1 MGPELIAAL
10 SALLAAGIT
19 AGPAYMTARRS
30 GKTAQHEGHATRE
43 AIAGLTTRL
52 DVEERARRADRAET
66 REDIRHLRRD
76 VRAIREWQAGHDAE
90 HVALRGK

>member
-1 MGPELIAAL
+1 MGTELIAAL

-19 AGPAYMTARRS
+19 AGPAYITARRS
-30 GKTAQHEGHATRE
+30 GRTAKDEGNATRA
-43 AIAGLTTRL
+43 AIAGLSARL
-52 DVEERARRADRAET
+52 DAEESARNAQRAET
-66 REDIRHLRRD
+66 REDIRCLRRD